1 MNDIDYVSL
10 AKNLVQDM
18 FSSTKISEELSEL
31 INEMSLNNNFDNEIF
46 YVESGPLRALYIC
59 NERCSNEPYG
69 VSFYGKDSYTYICFV
84 SRAELAREIKLPINK
99 LPNNF
104 LSSILEV
111 INFL

>member
-18 FSSTKISEELSEL
+18 FSFTKISGELSEL
-31 INEMSLNNNFDNEIF
+31 INEMRLNNNFDNEIF
-46 YVESGPLRALYIC
+46 YVEFGPLRALYIC

-69 VSFYGKDSYTYICFV
+69 VPFYGKDSYICFV
-84 SRAELAREIKLPINK
+84 SRAELDREIKLPLNK